1 MLQRGCAILMLIVTA
16 MFASLSVM
24 AQEKQAE
31 EAKGQTFN
39 DWGRRCETPTEGGDE
54 VCFIFQQLKVKE
66 NNQTI
71 LFVTVGNPPNGK
83 GPVMV
88 LTTPLG
94 VALQAGMQLQV
105 GEKGEPVRT
114 AYNLCLNN
122 GCRASI
128 LLEEKLL
135 KAMKSGDKLF
145 VAFANA
151 QGKGIKLAVSL
162 NGFTAASNSLQ

>member
-1 MLQRGCAILMLIVTA
+1 MLQRGCAIFLLIV
-16 MFASLSVM
+16 ASMLAPLSVM

-54 VCFIFQQLKVKE
+54 ICFIFQQLKVKE

-105 GEKGEPVRT
+105 GEEGEPIRA
-114 AYNLCLNN
+114 AYNICLNN
-122 GCRASI
+122 GCRASLLLDDK
-128 LLEEKLL
+128 LLESL
-135 KAMKSGDKLF
+135 KAGDKLF

-162 NGFTAASNSLQ
+162 NGFTAASNSL

>member
-1 MLQRGCAILMLIVTA
+1 MLRRGYVIALLMVVSVLLPLALMAEETA
-16 MFASLSVM
+16 S
-24 AQEKQAE
+24 E
-31 EAKGQTFN
+31 EAKGETFG
-39 DWGRRCETPTEGGDE
+39 DWGKRCETPKEGGDE

-71 LFVTVGNPPNGK
+71 LFVTMGIAPNGK

-105 GEKGEPVRT
+105 GEEGEPIRA
-114 AYNLCLNN
+114 AYNLCLTN
-122 GCRASI
+122 GCRAS
-128 LLEEKLL
+128 LLLDEKLL
-135 KAMKSGDKLF
+135 EAMKGGEKLF

-162 NGFTAASNSLQ
+162 KGFTDASNSLQ